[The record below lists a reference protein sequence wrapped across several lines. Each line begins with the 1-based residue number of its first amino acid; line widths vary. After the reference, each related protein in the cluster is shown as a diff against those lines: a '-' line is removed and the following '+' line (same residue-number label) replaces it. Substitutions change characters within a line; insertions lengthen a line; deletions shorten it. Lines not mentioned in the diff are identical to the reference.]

1 METNMVGFG
10 FSSSLGRSAN
20 DSPAPRTPSDEQRA
34 TSIESL
40 RLAGLVKESVVDGPG
55 LRAVVFVQ
63 GCPHRCPGC
72 HNPETWD
79 PAGGFAVTVDELWRE
94 LKDLRLLR
102 GITYSGGEPF
112 AQAEPLAVL
121 AERIKER
128 GWDLFV
134 YTGYTWE
141 ELERRRREDP
151 GTDRL
156 LRLADVL
163 IDGPFILKER
173 DLSLPFRGSRNQ
185 RLIDL
190 RATEASGRVV
200 LWEVPAW

>member
-1 METNMVGFG
+1 MKKKIAGND
-10 FSSSLGRSAN
+10 FSLSKHDGLTGN
-20 DSPAPRTPSDEQRA
+20 ESPAASDGRRA
-34 TSIESL
+34 TSTESL

-79 PAGGFAVTVDELWRE
+79 PAGGFAVTVDDLWRE
-94 LKDLRLLR
+94 IKDLRLLR

-112 AQAEPLAVL
+112 AQAGPLAVL
-121 AERIKER
+121 AERIKEQ

-141 ELERRRREDP
+141 ELQNRRWEDP